1 MKFTS
6 VFLSSLFLLSQA
18 ASAATVRVS
27 ITNAMTFAP
36 DRVQVHA
43 GDTVEFVNESR
54 IPHTVT
60 ADPSLAKDP
69 TNVILPAGAAPFNSG
84 RLTAGKTFSQ
94 QFTVAGLYQ
103 YICLPHEGMGMRGQV
118 EVVPAENTEADL
130 E

>member
-6 VFLSSLFLLSQA
+6 TLFGSLFLLSQA

-27 ITNAMTFAP
+27 ITSAMSFAP

-54 IPHTVT
+54 GAHTVT
-60 ADPSLAKDP
+60 ADPSLANDP

-84 RLTAGKTFSQ
+84 RLAAGKTFSQ
-94 QFTVAGLYQ
+94 KFKVLGLYQ

-118 EVVPAENTEADL
+118 EVVAAENAEL
-130 E
+130 EE